1 VTGRALALHLLPG
14 RFAVCRFDPDAPL
27 PAWVLHEGARFWSMT
42 RTPDELSV
50 VCDEDA
56 VPPSVTRVEPGWR
69 ALQVAGPIGFDETGV
84 LASLAAPLADAGIPL
99 FALSTF
105 DTDIVLV
112 KERDLARALATL
124 RERHQVDTMPR
135 S

>member
-1 VTGRALALHLLPG
+1 VTARALALRLLPG
-14 RFAVCRFDPDAPL
+14 RFAVCRFDAEAPL
-27 PAWVLHEGARFWSMT
+27 PAWVLHEGATFWSMT

-69 ALQVAGPIGFDETGV
+69 AFHVAGPIGLDETGV
-84 LASLAAPLADAGIPL
+84 LASLATPLADAGIPL

-112 KERDLARALATL
+112 KERDLGRATTAL
-124 RERHQVDTMPR
+124 RVRHRVEG
-135 S
+135 